1 LKYKISPDD
10 DWKGDILKEALR
22 KFEERQRLNKNKII
36 KKVENIGKI
45 MELKMNPISEKTKE
59 TDSLENE
66 EIIKIRK
73 AKRKNTIKL
82 LPGDVVTY
90 YYPNIGRVGHVGFLE
105 KIDKDGYFIT
115 IEGNTTGGGFN
126 RDGVG
131 VFQKQPRLTAIGGF
145 VLPA

>member
-1 LKYKISPDD
+1 MKYKISPDD

-73 AKRKNTIKL
+73 AKRKNK
-82 LPGDVVTY
+82 
-90 YYPNIGRVGHVGFLE
+90 
-105 KIDKDGYFIT
+105 
-115 IEGNTTGGGFN
+115 
-126 RDGVG
+126 
-131 VFQKQPRLTAIGGF
+131 A
-145 VLPA
+145 